1 MSNTR
6 ANERKSF
13 EFRLDLESGVPVY
26 RQIIDQVMGGMA
38 AGRLAGG
45 HQLPTVR
52 QVAVEL
58 EINSNTLVR
67 AYRELEIRGVL
78 ETQQGTGTFISQQKV
93 KRDDLERQ
101 RQLNQ
106 LVGEFVS
113 RAGGHQ
119 LPTGRQMAVDLEIN
133 PNTVVRAY
141 RELEIRGVLETQQ
154 GTGTFISQQ
163 KVKRDDLERQR
174 QLNQL
179 VGEFVSRAGA
189 AGFSIGN
196 LVEQLNDR
204 QNESQKNRR

>member
-6 ANERKSF
+6 ANDRKSF
-13 EFRLDLESGVPVY
+13 EFRLDLVSGVPVY

-52 QVAVEL
+52 QV
-58 EINSNTLVR
+58 
-67 AYRELEIRGVL
+67 
-78 ETQQGTGTFISQQKV
+78 
-93 KRDDLERQ
+93 
-101 RQLNQ
+101 
-106 LVGEFVS
+106 
-113 RAGGHQ
+113 
-119 LPTGRQMAVDLEIN
+119 AVDLEIN

-179 VGEFVSRAGA
+179 VTEFVSRAGA
-189 AGFSIGN
+189 AGFNIGD
-196 LVEQLNDR
+196 LVEQLHDR
-204 QNESQKNRR
+204 QSETQKNRR